1 MNNTNLNN
9 KVDFV
14 EAGRREL
21 DRRAADEVVP
31 DSGENKEDLSGPL
44 CGRPSG
50 GRSEGRPPV
59 TRSGGEKYLKYTKKF
74 YLKTLF
80 NKTLPI
86 YINPYEKNPKEV
98 IDEISSQ
105 LKYLYIPP
113 DYSSEFSVI
122 SCGKNILNIELE
134 NGIGYYLQNN
144 NYPYII
150 FKLKKP

>member
-9 KVDFV
+9 KIYFV
-14 EAGRREL
+14 ETGSREV
-21 DRRAADEVVP
+21 DVVDSDEVAP
-31 DSGENKEDLSGPL
+31 DPGENKEDLF
-44 CGRPSG
+44 R
-50 GRSEGRPPV
+50 
-59 TRSGGEKYLKYTKKF
+59 GEKYLKYIKYGPNSNKKKF

-113 DYSSEFSVI
+113 DYSTEFSII
-122 SCGKNILNIELE
+122 SCGKNILNIEFE

-144 NYPYII
+144 KCPYII
-150 FKLKKP
+150 FKLKSP